1 MSHELYAHALT
12 AMFLFWNV
20 ARIFTYLP
28 TIARLLTREA
38 DVRSY
43 SLLTWASW
51 VLSNGTFAL
60 MLLEMSRGIPNQMFW
75 MNLGNTLMCVI
86 VSLIIV
92 LRRKSRPLTTNR
104 AATPIAVD
112 AKLPAGRREQRLSK
126 AAA

>member
-1 MSHELYAHALT
+1 MARLSRCRGGLRSRYLRTSSMNGGRDGVHGPPSMHWKGFEMSHELYAPALT

-28 TIARLLTREA
+28 TIARLLTRET

-60 MLLEMSRGIPNQMFW
+60 MLLEMSRG
-75 MNLGNTLMCVI
+75 
-86 VSLIIV
+86 
-92 LRRKSRPLTTNR
+92 RPTQL
-104 AATPIAVD
+104 
-112 AKLPAGRREQRLSK
+112 
-126 AAA
+126 